1 MKNVT
6 LTIIFEGSA
15 LNRDENIA
23 GNISSIKKLQ
33 RGSKTFS
40 FISRAAIRHY
50 LFNTLVKAFNWPIT
64 EVTTSGEVVQ
74 FDLYKYDIITSPEL
88 DLFGYMYTLSGEN
101 AITRKASLGITKAI
115 SLEPYEGDMV
125 FYANHDL
132 VSRGIKQG
140 KDVTPNPFNREEHLS
155 FYKVSFTIDT
165 DKLGRDEWVFAK
177 KVEKKGKDDKKKEKD
192 DKEKDKDNKKKT
204 WIRELIEYNS
214 KIEIR
219 EKTSDGEE
227 ENTAFEHFFP
237 ESISDL
243 KSKKEL
249 IIEDDEEKIK
259 IEFILPDEKKKERLE
274 QVLKAIKNGLYSK
287 SSGEANTI
295 IPLFMIASA
304 VKVPSPIFHPY
315 LDISRNG
322 NNFKVVGLR
331 DCLSNGWIIGKPFVM
346 DSERL
351 KSDEKES
358 FTEKIETN
366 WENFINECVLK

>member
-40 FISRAAIRHY
+40 FISRSAIRHY

-101 AITRKASLGITKAI
+101 AITRKAPLGITKAI

-140 KDVTPNPFNREEHLS
+140 ENATPNPFNREEHLS

-165 DKLGRDEWVFAK
+165 DNLGRDEWVFAK
-177 KVEKKGKDDKKKEKD
+177 KVKKKVEKKGKD
-192 DKEKDKDNKKKT
+192 KDNKEKI
-204 WIRELIEYNS
+204 WIRELIEHDN
-214 KIEIR
+214 KIEIK

-227 ENTAFEHFFP
+227 NLVFEHSFS
-237 ESISDL
+237 ESIPNL

-249 IIEDDEEKIK
+249 IIKHDEEKIK

-274 QVLKAIKNGLYSK
+274 QVLNAIKNGLYSK

-295 IPLFMIASA
+295 VPLFMIASA

-322 NNFKVVGLR
+322 NNFKVVSLR

-351 KSDEKES
+351 KSDEKEL
-358 FTEKIETN
+358 FAEKIETN
-366 WENFINECVLK
+366 WENFINEYVLK

>member
-40 FISRAAIRHY
+40 FISRVAIRHY

-64 EVTTSGEVVQ
+64 KVTTSGEVVQ

-88 DLFGYMYTLSGEN
+88 DLFGYMYTLKGES
-101 AITRKASLGITKAI
+101 AITRKAPLGITKAI

-140 KDVTPNPFNREEHLS
+140 ENATPNPFSREEHLS
-155 FYKVSFTIDT
+155 FYKVSFTLDT
-165 DKLGRDEWVFAK
+165 QALGIDEWIV
-177 KVEKKGKDDKKKEKD
+177 
-192 DKEKDKDNKKKT
+192 
-204 WIRELIEYNS
+204 
-214 KIEIR
+214 
-219 EKTSDGEE
+219 
-227 ENTAFEHFFP
+227 
-237 ESISDL
+237 
-243 KSKKEL
+243 
-249 IIEDDEEKIK
+249 
-259 IEFILPDEKKKERLE
+259 PDEKTFSEKLKNMNVKKESENKYIVLNDKGEELGTIEKTQKDKVFSITFTASEEVKKKRILNLLE
-274 QVLKAIKNGLYSK
+274 AIKNGLYSK

-351 KSDEKES
+351 KSDEKEL
-358 FTEKIETN
+358 FAEKIETN
-366 WENFINECVLK
+366 WENFINEYVLK

>member
-74 FDLYKYDIITSPEL
+74 FDLSKYDIITSPEL
-88 DLFGYMYTLSGEN
+88 DLFGYMYTLKGES
-101 AITRKASLGITKAI
+101 AITRKAPLGITKAI

-140 KDVTPNPFNREEHLS
+140 EKATPNPFNREEHLS
-155 FYKVSFTIDT
+155 FYKVSFTLDT
-165 DKLGRDEWVFAK
+165 QALGIDEWIV
-177 KVEKKGKDDKKKEKD
+177 
-192 DKEKDKDNKKKT
+192 
-204 WIRELIEYNS
+204 
-214 KIEIR
+214 
-219 EKTSDGEE
+219 
-227 ENTAFEHFFP
+227 
-237 ESISDL
+237 
-243 KSKKEL
+243 
-249 IIEDDEEKIK
+249 
-259 IEFILPDEKKKERLE
+259 PDEKIFSEKLKNMNVKKESENKYIVLNDKGEELGTIEKNQKDKVFSITFTASEEVKKKRILNLLE
-274 QVLKAIKNGLYSK
+274 AIKNGLYSK

-351 KSDEKES
+351 KSDEKEL
-358 FTEKIETN
+358 FAEKIETN
-366 WENFINECVLK
+366 WENFINEYLLK